1 MSQPSPARRARRG
14 ALTRES
20 ILHAAQEQAGDSGLE
35 SLSSRTLAARLGVT
49 PMALYRHVR
58 DMDEIVGALVDEL
71 LGAVGTPDRSVGWRT
86 WLELLAQDLRD
97 LFRDHPA
104 ALGLFT
110 RQPVTTPAA
119 RHRLEDAVAVLTAA
133 DFPPDEA
140 VRAYA
145 ALHTYTVGFCALE
158 AARRRSPEETAQ
170 LNEAEDPFSV
180 AIRGF
185 VTEEQF
191 LVGLRALV
199 DGLDSRVGQ
208 P

>member
-1 MSQPSPARRARRG
+1 MSQPRPPRRARRV

-20 ILHAAQEQAGDSGLE
+20 VLHAAQEQAAQSGLE

-71 LGAVGTPDRSVGWRT
+71 LGAVGTPDRSVDWCQ
-86 WLELLAQDLRD
+86 WIELLAQGLRD
-97 LFRDHPA
+97 LFRDQPA

-119 RHRLEDAVAVLTAA
+119 RHRLEAAMVVLAA
-133 DFPPDEA
+133 AGFPPDEA

-145 ALHTYTVGFCALE
+145 AVHTYTVGFCALE
-158 AARRRSPEETAQ
+158 AARRRGPEETAQ
-170 LNEAEDPFSV
+170 LDDANDPFSV

-199 DGLDSRVGQ
+199 DGLDSRIGQ

>member
-1 MSQPSPARRARRG
+1 MRRV
-14 ALTRES
+14 ALTREY
-20 ILHAAQEQAGDSGLE
+20 ILHAAQEQAAESGLE

-58 DMDEIVGALVDEL
+58 DMDEIVGALVDDF
-71 LGAVGTPDRSVGWRT
+71 LGAVGIPDRSLAWRQ
-86 WLELLAQDLRD
+86 WLELLAQGLRD

-104 ALGLFT
+104 ALALFT

-119 RHRLEDAVAVLTAA
+119 RRRLEMAMAVLTAA
-133 DFPPDEA
+133 GFPPDEA

-145 ALHTYTVGFCALE
+145 AVHTYTVGFCALE
-158 AARRRSPEETAQ
+158 AARRRGPEAAAP
-170 LNEAEDPFSV
+170 LDEADDPFSV

-185 VTEEQF
+185 VAEEQF

-199 DGLDSRVGQ
+199 DGLDSRIGQ
-208 P
+208 R